1 MFATAIRHALSER
14 GFFDMLFDEDKAPM
28 AFAVIL
34 TSIIVC
40 VIMNIIRERKK

>member
-14 GFFDMLFDEDKAPM
+14 GFFDMLFDKDKAPM

-34 TSIIVC
+34 TSAVVYAIIS
-40 VIMNIIRERKK
+40 IIRERKK

>member
-28 AFAVIL
+28 AFAVIVGSML
-34 TSIIVC
+34 VCAIIS
-40 VIMNIIRERKK
+40 IIRERKK